1 MSLRWFAVSV
11 LFVALHG
18 WAWAAGFGPPV
29 NYPVGMEP
37 FALIAADVNHD
48 GVQDLV
54 VSNEGMSGTP
64 SVSVLLGKG
73 DGTFR
78 HGPTYTGYLLPWSLA
93 AGDFNNDGNT
103 DVAIVD
109 LYASVVDVL
118 LGNGDGS
125 FAAPLPMCS
134 GCAAFSVASGDLN
147 GDGNLDLVVSAD
159 PHLTGQIKIL
169 LGNGTGEFTE
179 TADLILT
186 GAYLTPGQV
195 DTCDFNH
202 DGKLD
207 IATLSHFSD
216 TGEGDVGIF
225 LGNGDGTFQTQMNYG
240 HGFGLDNFDVG
251 DVNRDGN
258 LDIVLADSGSLGD
271 RGGIRVLL
279 GTGNGSFQDGGNYR
293 TGSRETGW
301 VALGDF
307 NRDGIL
313 DAALATFSNA
323 VMMIGEPDGAF
334 QQRATFYINDADG
347 VVVAADLD
355 GDDVMDLIIS
365 NGTANAITV
374 LLNRN

>member
-1 MSLRWFAVSV
+1 MTHASSSFPLQARWPMSLRWFAVSV

-29 NYPVGMEP
+29 NYPVGIEP
-37 FALIAADVNHD
+37 FAFIAADVNHD

-78 HGPTYTGYLLPWSLA
+78 HGPMYTGYLLPWSLA

-169 LGNGTGEFTE
+169 LG
-179 TADLILT
+179 
-186 GAYLTPGQV
+186 
-195 DTCDFNH
+195 
-202 DGKLD
+202 
-207 IATLSHFSD
+207 
-216 TGEGDVGIF
+216 
-225 LGNGDGTFQTQMNYG
+225 
-240 HGFGLDNFDVG
+240 
-251 DVNRDGN
+251 
-258 LDIVLADSGSLGD
+258 
-271 RGGIRVLL
+271 
-279 GTGNGSFQDGGNYR
+279 
-293 TGSRETGW
+293 
-301 VALGDF
+301 
-307 NRDGIL
+307 
-313 DAALATFSNA
+313 
-323 VMMIGEPDGAF
+323 
-334 QQRATFYINDADG
+334 
-347 VVVAADLD
+347 
-355 GDDVMDLIIS
+355 
-365 NGTANAITV
+365 
-374 LLNRN
+374 